1 MRNKLRI
8 PLLPILF
15 GKVAALEKY
24 MELESWK
31 PEYRSGSR
39 DRIGSGGRRKG
50 FCGLYD
56 EIPMPLER
64 PQEQPKKDEL
74 WYPR

>member
-1 MRNKLRI
+1 MKEA
-8 PLLPILF
+8 F
-15 GKVAALEKY
+15 
-24 MELESWK
+24 WK
-31 PEYRSGSR
+31 PDYRSGSR

-56 EIPMPLER
+56 EIQMPTFGEK
-64 PQEQPKKDEL
+64 PQQLSKEDGQ